1 MKITIKFSLVSFA
14 AIIILLSGGLISF
27 ISYVGIG
34 RTTYLL
40 SEELMENICLHIIDR
55 TLSHMQVATI
65 SSEISE
71 FMMKKN
77 PLSESKRES
86 LDRYFRSILSANSQV
101 DSVYYGNEKDGRFLL
116 FERRKDGTISQNYIY
131 REGENLI
138 NSWEHENREYYKEN
152 PKFKIEANDYY
163 DPRARPWYT
172 QAVEKKDHVWTDIY
186 MFMPDNVPGLTHS
199 NPIYADGK
207 LEGVFGLDVGMK
219 TLSFFLG
226 QQKIG
231 KTGKAFF
238 INNKTE
244 IIAHPF
250 LKDEKYHSLDEKNPD
265 PEDKEIIES
274 VQEFRKKIKNKT
286 WGSIKLKPIFFSFD
300 SNGITM
306 MNMYYALQSKEFD
319 WMIGIIVPEDDYMH
333 LIKQNNRIIWI
344 TSIVLM
350 AFAVL
355 AGLLFARRIS
365 EPLSL
370 LEEEMQLVK
379 NFEMNSDQE
388 IHSFLEE
395 VDNMAVSF
403 HGMKQGLRSFQ
414 KYVPDDLV
422 RELISMGKE
431 AVHGGERKQ
440 ITIYFSDL
448 VGFTSISEQ
457 LSPEELVE
465 LLDEY
470 FETCSQ
476 KILEQKGT
484 IDKYIGDSIM
494 AFWGSPTYL
503 PDHSF
508 YACAAALSVKE
519 SLLVLG
525 EKWAKQGKPVLKQR
539 IGIHRGD
546 AIVGNFGSQKRMN
559 YTALGDSVNLASR
572 MEGLNKFYGTEILI
586 SETVYEE
593 VKESMTTRKIDL
605 VAVKGKLE
613 STAIYELICKKENAT
628 PLILERIELFHQGF
642 ALYLQR
648 DWEKASRKFR
658 KILKLKQEDSVSK
671 IFIER
676 CEIFQKNPPAANW
689 TGVFQMKTK

>member
-27 ISYVGIG
+27 ISYIGIG

-40 SEELMENICLHIIDR
+40 SEELMENICLHIIDK

-71 FMMKKN
+71 FMIKKN
-77 PLSESKRES
+77 PLSENKRES
-86 LDRYFRSILSANSQV
+86 LERYFKSILSANPQV

-116 FERRKDGTISQNYIY
+116 FEKRKDGTISQNYIY
-131 REGENLI
+131 KENGELI
-138 NSWEHENREYYKEN
+138 NSWEHENKEYYKEN

-163 DPRARPWYT
+163 DPRTRPWYIK
-172 QAVEKKDHVWTDIY
+172 ALEKKDHVWTDIY

-219 TLSFFLG
+219 TLSYFLG

-250 LKDEKYHSLDEKNPD
+250 LEDEKYHTLDEKNPQ
-265 PEDKEIIES
+265 PEDKKIIKS
-274 VQEFRKKIKNKT
+274 IQEFRKKIKNKS
-286 WGSIKLKPIFFSFD
+286 WDILKLKPIFFS
-300 SNGITM
+300 SNADGITL

-319 WMIGIIVPEDDYMH
+319 WMIGVVVPEDDYMY

-344 TSIVLM
+344 TSILLM
-350 AFAVL
+350 VFAVI

-370 LEEEMQLVK
+370 LEAEMELVK
-379 NFEMNSDQE
+379 KFEMNSDQE

-395 VDNMAVSF
+395 VDNMALSF

-431 AVHGGERKQ
+431 AVHGGERKK
-440 ITIYFSDL
+440 IAIYFSDL

-476 KILEQKGT
+476 KILDHKGT

-494 AFWGSPTYL
+494 AFWGAPSPL
-503 PDHSF
+503 LNHSLH
-508 YACAAALSVKE
+508 ACEAALSVKE
-519 SLLVLG
+519 SLLLLD
-525 EKWAKQGKPVLKQR
+525 EKWTQEGKPALKQR
-539 IGIHRGD
+539 IGIHTGD

-572 MEGLNKFYGTEILI
+572 MEGLNKFYNTEILI

-593 VKESMTTRKIDL
+593 VKESMITRKTDI
-605 VAVKGKLE
+605 VAVKGKHE

-628 PLILERIELFHQGF
+628 PIILKWIELFHQGF
-642 ALYLQR
+642 ALYLKR
-648 DWEKASRKFR
+648 DWEKASRIFK
-658 KILKLKQEDSVSK
+658 KVIKLKKEDTVSR
-671 IFIER
+671 IFIDR
-676 CEIFQKNPPAANW
+676 CEIFIKNPPTTDW
-689 TGVFQMKTK
+689 TGVFQMETK

>member
-27 ISYVGIG
+27 ISYVGIQ

-40 SEELMENICLHIIDR
+40 SEELMENICAHIIDR

-71 FMMKKN
+71 FMMKKD
-77 PLSESKRES
+77 PLSGEKRES
-86 LDRYFRSILSANSQV
+86 LDRYFRSILNANPQV

-116 FERRKDGTISQNYIY
+116 MERRKDGSISQNYMY
-131 REGENLI
+131 KENEKFI
-138 NSWEHENREYYKEN
+138 NSWKHENEEYYKEY
-152 PKFKIEANDYY
+152 PRFKEEANDYY
-163 DPRARPWYT
+163 DPRTRPWYIE
-172 QAVEKKDHVWTDIY
+172 AVEKKDHVWTDIY
-186 MFMPDNVPGLTHS
+186 IFMPDNVPGLTHS
-199 NPIYADGK
+199 NPIYANGT
-207 LEGVFGLDVGMK
+207 LEGVFGLDVGMN
-219 TLSFFLG
+219 TLSYFLG

-250 LKDEKYHSLDEKNPD
+250 LKDEKYHSLDEKKPD
-265 PEDKEIIES
+265 IEDKEIIKSIE
-274 VQEFRKKIKNKT
+274 EFRKKNKNKT
-286 WGSIKLKPIFFSFD
+286 WNELKQKPIFFS
-300 SNGITM
+300 SNSDGTVM
-306 MNMYYALQSKEFD
+306 MNMYYALQSREFD
-319 WMIGIIVPEDDYMH
+319 WMIGIVVPEDDYMF

-344 TSIVLM
+344 TSIFLM
-350 AFAVL
+350 VFAVG
-355 AGLLFARRIS
+355 AGFLFARRIS

-370 LEEEMQLVK
+370 LEEEMNLVK
-379 NFEMNSDQE
+379 RFEMQSDQE

-431 AVHGGERKQ
+431 AVHGGERKK
-440 ITIYFSDL
+440 IAIYFSDL

-476 KILEQKGT
+476 KILDHKGT

-494 AFWGSPTYL
+494 AFWGAPSPL
-503 PDHSF
+503 PNHSF
-508 YACAAALSVKE
+508 HACEAALSINE
-519 SLLVLG
+519 SLFRLDK
-525 EKWAKQGKPVLKQR
+525 KWTKEGKPVLKQR
-539 IGIHRGD
+539 IGIHTGD
-546 AIVGNFGSQKRMN
+546 AIVGNFGSKKRMN

-586 SETVYEE
+586 SETVHEE
-593 VKESMTTRKIDL
+593 VKDFMIARKVDK

-628 PLILERIELFHQGF
+628 TELLIWIELFHQGF
-642 ALYLQR
+642 SFYLER
-648 DWEKASRKFR
+648 DWENASLKF
-658 KILKLKQEDSVSK
+658 KNVLELKKEDTVSK

-676 CEIFQKNPPAANW
+676 CKIFKNNTPPPNW
-689 TGVFQMKTK
+689 DGVFHMKTK